1 MEELNTLA
9 GQVLAG
15 PAHLN
20 PPALRSKAKA
30 QIFPFLSSPPFGVK
44 RGSRGNGGS

>member
-9 GQVLAG
+9 GQVLAE
-15 PAHLN
+15 
-20 PPALRSKAKA
+20 AKA
-30 QIFPFLSSPPFGVK
+30 QIFPFLSPPPTFGVK

>member
-15 PAHLN
+15 PAQLN

-30 QIFPFLSSPPFGVK
+30 QIFAFFVPPPPP
-44 RGSRGNGGS
+44 SE

>member
-30 QIFPFLSSPPFGVK
+30 QIFPFLSSPP
-44 RGSRGNGGS
+44 SE